1 MKKHFISFITA
12 GLMLFSPAAL
22 AEEQWLWPVKD
33 FYNISSGFGQRS
45 FSYHKGIDI
54 AGPEANRI
62 AGEPVLAAKSGVIL
76 AASADCS
83 HNYPKASSC
92 GCGGGYGNYVYLMHP
107 DGVISRYGHMTSVLV
122 EEGQAVRQGEVIG
135 TVGSTGSSGG
145 HHLHFEIRD
154 AEDTPVNPMPE
165 NPENL
170 HTYIE
175 SSAPFS
181 ESIPYIY
188 SVASTSTVRNADG
201 TYATTLSAKQENAM
215 LLFREYANGNLIHFE
230 ARPFAGRA
238 IVRTPLPESDTIT
251 VTVSFPDGVMAETE
265 KIEMA

>member
-1 MKKHFISFITA
+1 MKKHFISLVTA
-12 GLMLFSPAAL
+12 GLMLLSPAVL

-54 AGPEANRI
+54 AGPAANVI
-62 AGEPVLAAKSGVIL
+62 AGEPILAAKSGVIL
-76 AASADCS
+76 EISANCT

-92 GCGGGYGNYVYLMHP
+92 GCGGGYGNYVYLAHP

-122 EEGQAVRQGEVIG
+122 EEGQTVRQGEIIG
-135 TVGSTGSSGG
+135 TVGSTGSSSG

-154 AEDTPVNPMPE
+154 TENKPVNPMPK

-170 HTYIE
+170 HTYVE

-188 SVASTSTVRNADG
+188 AVASTTTVLQADG
-201 TYATTLSAKQENAM
+201 NLLPGGEHIFCMQGFSVAVKQ
-215 LLFREYANGNLIHFE
+215 R
-230 ARPFAGRA
+230 
-238 IVRTPLPESDTIT
+238 
-251 VTVSFPDGVMAETE
+251 TVSTG
-265 KIEMA
+265 